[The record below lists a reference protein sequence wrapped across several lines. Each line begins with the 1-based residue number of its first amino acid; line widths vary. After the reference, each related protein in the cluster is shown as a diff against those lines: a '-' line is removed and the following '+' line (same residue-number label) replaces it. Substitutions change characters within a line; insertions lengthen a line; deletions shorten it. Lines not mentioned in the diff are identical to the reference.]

1 MSLTGLKA
9 FHLVAQAGSFTRAAR
24 AGHVSQPTISAQVRA
39 LEDAHGARLFDRHGR
54 AVSLTPLG
62 HRLVEITT
70 RLFGA
75 EEEANALLSGARTL
89 VTGHLRIAADSASHA
104 MPLLAELK
112 RRHGG
117 LTFSLS
123 MGNSSEVVSQVLDYA
138 ADIGVTAKQTS
149 DPRIHRIHLRDD
161 RLVVFVPLAHPWSR
175 RRAVRMRD
183 LAGQDLVTRERGSI
197 TREVFETRLAEAGIR
212 PGALVEVQSREAVRE
227 AVAAGFGIGV
237 IFDSEFAQDAAC
249 RKLAVPDADLAVAE
263 YVICLEERRR
273 IPLVRGFLDLLPNAR
288 SAFVTAARA
297 SPNRAARASGRQAS
311 GG

>member
-9 FHLVAQAGSFTRAAR
+9 FHLVAQAGSFTKAAR

-39 LEDAHGARLFDRHGR
+39 LEDARGARLFDRHGR
-54 AVSLTPLG
+54 TVSLTPLG

-70 RLFGA
+70 RLFAA
-75 EEEANALLSGARTL
+75 EEEADALLSGARTL

-175 RRAVRMRD
+175 RRTVRMRD

-237 IFDSEFAQDAAC
+237 IFDSEFALDATC

-273 IPLVRGFLDLLPNAR
+273 IPLVRGFLDLLPNAPGAPR
-288 SAFVTAARA
+288 HS
-297 SPNRAARASGRQAS
+297 SPSQPQ
-311 GG
+311 